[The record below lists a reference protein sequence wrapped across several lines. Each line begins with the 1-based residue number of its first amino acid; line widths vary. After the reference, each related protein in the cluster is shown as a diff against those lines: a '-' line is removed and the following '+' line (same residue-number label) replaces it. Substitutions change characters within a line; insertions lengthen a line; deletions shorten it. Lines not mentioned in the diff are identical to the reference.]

1 MSAPPKIFQQIEKLR
16 DEIRK
21 HDFQY
26 YVLNAPLISDY
37 EYDRRYRR
45 LVDLEARYPQLVTP
59 DSPTQR
65 VGGEPTKEFPTVTHS
80 SPMLSLS
87 NTYSEGEMREFNRRV
102 RTILGEDP
110 YEYVCELKLDGVAVN
125 LKYEGGLFVQGAT
138 RGDGVMGDDITPNL
152 KTIRSI
158 PLRLFTEETALL
170 NIEARGEVFMNKLDF
185 EALNAEQKKRGEKLF
200 ANPRNA
206 TAGTLKQQDPRVVA
220 SRPLRI
226 YLYYLSYSSEE
237 EQFHYDDLKTLG
249 KLGLPVNQNFRL
261 CGNIDEVIEFCR
273 EWEPRRDDLPY
284 EIDGVVVKINS
295 IPQHQVLGSTAK
307 SPRWAMAYKFKAREA
322 ETILK
327 GISLQVGRTGAVTP
341 VAELEPVRLAG
352 STIHRATLHNE
363 EEIARKDFRVG
374 DTVVLKKGGDVIPKV
389 SEVVLKKRLPG
400 TVPFQMPKTCPVC
413 GGPLIKPE
421 GEIISRCE
429 NLSCPAQVQRRIEHF
444 ASRGAM
450 DIEGLGTAIVE
461 QLIENNLIRDFGD
474 PYFLEA
480 DDLIPLERM
489 AEKSADNLI
498 RAIEKSKERPF
509 EKVLFAL
516 GIRFVGATVAR
527 VIARHFGS
535 MDRLKSA
542 TCEELEAVYE
552 IGPRIARSVVEF
564 FQNEVNLKVIERLAK
579 AGVRMAAE
587 DEEIPAPKGIFA
599 GKTFVLTGR
608 LTGYTREEASELI
621 RQHGG
626 QVISSVSKKTD
637 FVLAGE
643 EPGSKYKKAK
653 KLGVKIIDEEEFE
666 NLIMTNKMR
675 E

>member
-26 YVLNAPLISDY
+26 YVLNEPLISDY
-37 EYDRRYRR
+37 EYDRRYRQ
-45 LVDLEARYPQLVTP
+45 LADLESRYPQLVTP

-461 QLIENNLIRDFGD
+461 QLIENNLIRDFSD

-608 LTGYTREEASELI
+608 LAGFTREEASEI
-621 RQHGG
+621 IHNEGG

>member
-26 YVLNAPLISDY
+26 YVLNEPLISDY
-37 EYDRRYRR
+37 EYDRRYRQ
-45 LVDLEARYPQLVTP
+45 LADLESRYPQLVTP

-125 LKYEGGLFVQGAT
+125 LKYEGGLFVRGAT

-389 SEVVLKKRLPG
+389 SEVVLKKRPPG

-461 QLIENNLIRDFGD
+461 QLIENNLIRDFSE

-480 DDLIPLERM
+480 NDLIPLERM

-666 NLIMTNKMR
+666 NLIKTNKMR